1 MSEEQLTIEQ
11 VLLSSEEET
20 GDASTEERLLEE
32 VKAATEKV
40 GEEVK
45 ATWPVMKEILIEK
58 IKELLNI
65 DIPDIMTNAW
75 SKYAILQQYTDRD
88 YYPPEETYFVE
99 LADHT
104 INSEHYPQI
113 DVTVNGQVVTTIHF
127 YIVLALN
134 LKGLVLRVQDG
145 RIKGIAAGDCLG
157 RGSLY
162 CENRLLVEKE
172 TRSFKMPG
180 ALNLREGIPIVK
192 APIDTATMDNIMR

>member
-1 MSEEQLTIEQ
+1 MSQEQLTIEQ
-11 VLLSSEEET
+11 MLFTSEEEFD
-20 GDASTEERLLEE
+20 DASTKEKLLEE
-32 VKAATEKV
+32 LKTATEQTA
-40 GEEVK
+40 EQVK
-45 ATWPVMKEILIEK
+45 STWPVMKEILIEK

-65 DIPDIMTNAW
+65 DIPDVMTNAW
-75 SKYAILQQYTDRD
+75 SKYAVLQQYTDKD

-145 RIKGIAAGDCLG
+145 RIKGITAGDCLG
-157 RGSLY
+157 RGSFY
-162 CENRLLVEKE
+162 CENRLLIEKE
-172 TRSFKMPG
+172 TRSFKLPG
-180 ALNLREGIPIVK
+180 AVNLGEGIPIVK

>member
-1 MSEEQLTIEQ
+1 MSEGQLTIEHF
-11 VLLSSEEET
+11 LLSSEEEPAE
-20 GDASTEERLLEE
+20 GSSQEKLLEE

-40 GEEVK
+40 SEQVK
-45 ATWPVMKEILIEK
+45 ASWPVMKEILIEK

-75 SKYAILQQYTDRD
+75 SKYAILQQYADKD
-88 YYPPEETYFVE
+88 IYPPEETYFVE

-134 LKGLVLRVQDG
+134 LKGLVLRIRDG
-145 RIKGIAAGDCLG
+145 RIRGIATGDCLG
-157 RGSLY
+157 RASLH
-162 CENRLLVEKE
+162 CENRLLLEKE
-172 TRSFKMPG
+172 TRSFSLPG
-180 ALNLREGIPIVK
+180 AIELGNGIPIVK
-192 APIDTATMDNIMR
+192 APVDTTTMDNIMR

>member
-1 MSEEQLTIEQ
+1 MSQEQLTIEQ
-11 VLLSSEEET
+11 VLFSSDEEAAEAT
-20 GDASTEERLLEE
+20 TEKKLLEE
-32 VKAATEKV
+32 VKTATEKV
-40 GEEVK
+40 GEQVK
-45 ATWPVMKEILIEK
+45 ASWPVMKEILIEK

-65 DIPDIMTNAW
+65 DVPDIMTNAW
-75 SKYAILQQYTDRD
+75 SKYAILQQYTDKD

-145 RIKGIAAGDCLG
+145 RIKGITAGDCLG
-157 RGSLY
+157 RGSFY
-162 CENRLLVEKE
+162 CENRLLIEKE
-172 TRSFKMPG
+172 TRSFKLPG
-180 ALNLREGIPIVK
+180 AVNLGEGIPIAK
-192 APIDTATMDNIMR
+192 APIDATTMDNIMR